1 MNAHRPLKRR
11 WPPLAGRPVHNQ
23 FKIRRKRPDAVSPRN
38 LGGGTMLLEGKNAIV
53 TGGSQGIGAAVS
65 LELAREGANICLTY
79 RKHEAEALRYVET
92 IKAMGRK
99 AMALQCDIAIFGQ
112 AEAVV
117 KATVEALGRIDILV
131 NNAGM
136 NWDGVCWKMS
146 EEQWDRVIEV
156 NLKGYFNFTR
166 HVAPL
171 FKEQKSGKIIN
182 VTSINGLRGKF
193 GQTNYSASKA
203 GIVGFTKA
211 LAKEL
216 GAFGVN
222 VNAVA
227 PGLIETAM
235 LQNAEA
241 RDKIIDLAMG
251 ESALK
256 RVGQPEDLANVV
268 VFLASDKARHIT
280 GEVIKVD
287 GGQYI

>member
-1 MNAHRPLKRR
+1 MILK
-11 WPPLAGRPVHNQ
+11 
-23 FKIRRKRPDAVSPRN
+23 DM
-38 LGGGTMLLEGKNAIV
+38 TAIV
-53 TGGSQGIGAAVS
+53 TGGSQGIGTAIS
-65 LELAREGANICLTY
+65 LEMAREGANICLTY
-79 RKHEAEALRYVET
+79 RKHENEALAVRDQIVG
-92 IKAMGRK
+92 MGRK
-99 AMALQCDIAIFGQ
+99 AIAVKCDIASFTE
-112 AEAVV
+112 AEQTV
-117 KATVEALGRIDILV
+117 KAALEAFHRVDVLV

-136 NWDGVCWKMS
+136 NWDGVSWKMT

-171 FKEQKSGKIIN
+171 FKDQKSGKIIN
-182 VTSINGLRGKF
+182 VTSINGIRGKF

-203 GIVGFTKA
+203 GIIGFTKA

-235 LQNAEA
+235 LKESSAREQIIQMAMAE
-241 RDKIIDLAMG
+241 
-251 ESALK
+251 SVLK
-256 RVGQPEDLANVV
+256 RVGQPEDLANLV

>member
-1 MNAHRPLKRR
+1 
-11 WPPLAGRPVHNQ
+11 
-23 FKIRRKRPDAVSPRN
+23 
-38 LGGGTMLLEGKNAIV
+38 MLLEGKNALV
-53 TGGSQGIGAAVS
+53 TGGSQGIGAAAS
-65 LELAREGANICLTY
+65 LELASEGANVCLTY
-79 RKHEAEALRYVET
+79 RKHEAEARQYAEE
-92 IKAMGRK
+92 IQAMGRK
-99 AMALQCDIAIFGQ
+99 ALAVQCDIASFAD
-112 AEAVV
+112 AEKVV
-117 KATVEALGRIDILV
+117 KAAVETFGSLHILV

-136 NWDGVCWKMS
+136 NWDGVSWKMS
-146 EEQWDRVIEV
+146 EEQWDRVLEV

-166 HVAPL
+166 QVAPL
-171 FKEQKSGKIIN
+171 LKEQKYGRIIN

-203 GIVGFTKA
+203 GIIGFTKA

-216 GAFGVN
+216 GAFGVT

-235 LQNAEA
+235 LKESEA
-241 RDKIIDLAMG
+241 RDKIIDMALA

-256 RVGQPEDLANVV
+256 QVGQPEDLAYLVS
-268 VFLASDKARHIT
+268 FLASDRAKHIT

>member
-1 MNAHRPLKRR
+1 M
-11 WPPLAGRPVHNQ
+11 
-23 FKIRRKRPDAVSPRN
+23 
-38 LGGGTMLLEGKNAIV
+38 LEGKIALV
-53 TGGSQGIGAAVS
+53 TGGSQGIGAAAA
-65 LELAREGANICLTY
+65 LELAREGADICVTY
-79 RKHEAEALRYVET
+79 RSHEAEANAYVKE
-92 IKAMGRK
+92 IEAMGRR
-99 AMALQCDIAIFGQ
+99 ALALHCDISVFAE

-117 KATVEALGRIDILV
+117 RQAVETLGGLHILV

-136 NWDGVCWKMS
+136 NWDGVSWKMT
-146 EEQWDRVIEV
+146 EEQWDRVISV

-166 HVAPL
+166 QAAPI
-171 FKEQKSGKIIN
+171 FKAQKYGKIIN
-182 VTSINGLRGKF
+182 ITSINGLRGKF

-216 GAFGVN
+216 GAFNVN

-235 LQNAEA
+235 LKGAEA
-241 RDKIIDLAMG
+241 RDKIVDLAMG
-251 ESALK
+251 EMALK
-256 RVGQPEDLANVV
+256 RLGQPEDLANVIA
-268 VFLASDKARHIT
+268 FLASDKARHIT

>member
-1 MNAHRPLKRR
+1 
-11 WPPLAGRPVHNQ
+11 
-23 FKIRRKRPDAVSPRN
+23 
-38 LGGGTMLLEGKNAIV
+38 MLLEGKNAIV
-53 TGGSQGIGAAVS
+53 TGGSQGIGAAIS
-65 LELAREGANICLTY
+65 LELAREGANVCLTY
-79 RKHEAEALRYVET
+79 RKHEGEANEYAEEIR
-92 IKAMGRK
+92 AMGRK
-99 AMALQCDIAIFGQ
+99 AIALKCDISVFAE

-117 KATVEALGRIDILV
+117 KAAVEEFGDLHILV

-146 EEQWDRVIEV
+146 EEQWDRVLEV

-166 HVAPL
+166 QAAPL
-171 FKEQKSGKIIN
+171 FKGQKYGKIVNI
-182 VTSINGLRGKF
+182 TSINGLRGKF

-203 GIVGFTKA
+203 GIIGYTKA
-211 LAKEL
+211 VAKEL

-235 LQNAEA
+235 LKESEA
-241 RDKIIDLAMG
+241 RDKIIDMAMA
-251 ESALK
+251 EIVLK

-268 VFLASDKARHIT
+268 TFLASDKAKHVT

>member
-1 MNAHRPLKRR
+1 
-11 WPPLAGRPVHNQ
+11 
-23 FKIRRKRPDAVSPRN
+23 
-38 LGGGTMLLEGKNAIV
+38 MLLEGKTAVV

-65 LELAREGANICLTY
+65 LELAREGADVCLTY
-79 RKHEAEALRYVET
+79 RKHQEEAERYAEE
-92 IKAMGRK
+92 IRSMGRK
-99 AMALQCDIAIFGQ
+99 AVSAQCDISVFSEAEKVVQ
-112 AEAVV
+112 AALAE
-117 KATVEALGRIDILV
+117 LGRIDILV

-136 NWDGVCWKMS
+136 NWDGVSWKMS

-156 NLKGYFNFTR
+156 NLKGYFNFCR

-171 FKEQKSGKIIN
+171 FKEQKYGKIVN

-203 GIVGFTKA
+203 GIIGFTKA

-235 LQNAEA
+235 LRDSEA
-241 RDKIIDLAMG
+241 RDKIIDMAMG
-251 ESALK
+251 EMVLK

-268 VFLASDKARHIT
+268 VFLASDKARHVT
-280 GEVIKVD
+280 GEIIKVD

>member
-1 MNAHRPLKRR
+1 M
-11 WPPLAGRPVHNQ
+11 
-23 FKIRRKRPDAVSPRN
+23 
-38 LGGGTMLLEGKNAIV
+38 MLEGKIALV
-53 TGGSQGIGAAVS
+53 TGGSQGIGAAAA
-65 LELAREGANICLTY
+65 LELAREGADVCVTY
-79 RKHEAEALRYVET
+79 RSHEAEAKEYVKEIEALGRRALALR
-92 IKAMGRK
+92 
-99 AMALQCDIAIFGQ
+99 CDIAVFAE

-117 KATVEALGRIDILV
+117 RQAVETLGGLHILV

-136 NWDGVCWKMS
+136 NWDGVSWKMT
-146 EEQWDRVIEV
+146 EEQWDRVISV

-166 HVAPL
+166 QVAPI
-171 FKEQKSGKIIN
+171 FKEQKYGKIVNI
-182 VTSINGLRGKF
+182 TSINGLRGKF

-216 GAFGVN
+216 GAFNVN

-235 LQNAEA
+235 LRDSDA
-241 RDKIIDLAMG
+241 RDKIVDLAMG
-251 ESALK
+251 EMALK
-256 RVGQPEDLANVV
+256 RLGQPEDLANVV
-268 VFLASDKARHIT
+268 AFLASDKARHIT

>member
-1 MNAHRPLKRR
+1 
-11 WPPLAGRPVHNQ
+11 
-23 FKIRRKRPDAVSPRN
+23 
-38 LGGGTMLLEGKNAIV
+38 MLLEGKNALV
-53 TGGSQGIGAAVS
+53 TGGSQGIGAAIS
-65 LELAREGANICLTY
+65 LDLAREGANVCLTY
-79 RKHEAEALRYVET
+79 RKHEPEARDYERQ
-92 IKAMGRK
+92 IRSMGRK
-99 AMALQCDIAIFGQ
+99 ALALFCDIASFKDADRVVQAAVQEFGSLQ
-112 AEAVV
+112 
-117 KATVEALGRIDILV
+117 ILV

-136 NWDGVCWKMS
+136 NWDGVSWKMS
-146 EEQWDRVIEV
+146 EEQWDRVLEV

-171 FKEQKSGKIIN
+171 LKDQKYGRIIN
-182 VTSINGLRGKF
+182 ITSINGLRGKF

-216 GAFGVN
+216 GAFGVT

-235 LQNAEA
+235 LRESDA

-256 RVGQPEDLANVV
+256 RVGQPEDLAYLVS
-268 VFLASDKARHIT
+268 FLASDRARHIT
-280 GEVIKVD
+280 GEVVKID

>member
-1 MNAHRPLKRR
+1 MILKD
-11 WPPLAGRPVHNQ
+11 
-23 FKIRRKRPDAVSPRN
+23 K
-38 LGGGTMLLEGKNAIV
+38 TAIV
-53 TGGSQGIGAAVS
+53 TGGSQGIGTAISIEMAK
-65 LELAREGANICLTY
+65 EGANICLTY
-79 RKHEAEALRYVET
+79 RKHENEAITVRDQ
-92 IKAMGRK
+92 IIGMGRK
-99 AMALQCDIAIFGQ
+99 AIAVKCDIASFAQ
-112 AEAVV
+112 AEHTV
-117 KATVEALGRIDILV
+117 KSALEAFQRIDILV

-136 NWDGVCWKMS
+136 NWDGVSWKMT

-171 FKEQKSGKIIN
+171 FKDQKSGKIIN
-182 VTSINGLRGKF
+182 VTSINGIRGKF

-203 GIVGFTKA
+203 GIIGFTKA

-235 LQNAEA
+235 LKESSAREQIIQMAMAE
-241 RDKIIDLAMG
+241 
-251 ESALK
+251 SVLK
-256 RVGQPEDLANVV
+256 RVGQPEDLANLV
-268 VFLASDKARHIT
+268 VFLASDKAGHIT